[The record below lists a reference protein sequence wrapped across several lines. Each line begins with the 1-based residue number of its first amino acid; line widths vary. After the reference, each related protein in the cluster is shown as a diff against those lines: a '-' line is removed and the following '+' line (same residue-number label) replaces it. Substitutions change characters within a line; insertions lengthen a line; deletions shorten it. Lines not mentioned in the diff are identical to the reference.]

1 MSDQGEKIM
10 GKDRLVVIGGD
21 AAGMSAASQA
31 KRRQSEMEIVVFER
45 SPHTSFSA
53 CGIPYYIGRV
63 VDAEEKLII
72 RTPEKF
78 REQDGIDVRI
88 LHEVEEIDA
97 PGKRV
102 RVRDL
107 KSDKYLWESYDQLLI
122 ATGASPISPDIPGA
136 DAIDIFGVSTLES
149 GLNIHRRLDK
159 GDIKRAVV
167 VGGGYIGLE
176 MAEALVMC
184 GLEVSLISRP
194 PQVMG
199 TLDEDMGALVSQALR
214 DVGVTLY
221 LEETVTSF
229 ETMAGKITGIVTDK
243 RTLSADIVIL
253 GIGVRPNT
261 ALAAAAGIPLGEKG
275 SIRVNERLETGIAG
289 IWAAGDCAESF
300 HLVSRKPFYVALG
313 TVANRQGRV
322 AGINLGGGYATF
334 PGVMGTAVTK
344 ICQVE
349 VARTGLQEK
358 EIKALG
364 LEHVS
369 AVIKSRTKA
378 GYYPGA
384 GEIIVKIL
392 AEKGSGR
399 LLGGQIVGM
408 EGSAKRI
415 DTLATALHAG
425 FTVEEMINLDLGYA
439 PPFSPV
445 WDPVV
450 TAAREAAKKL

>member
-1 MSDQGEKIM
+1 MPN
-10 GKDRLVVIGGD
+10 GKLVVIGGD
-21 AAGMSAASQA
+21 AAGMSAAAQA
-31 KRRQSEMEIVVFER
+31 KRRKPGMEIVVFER
-45 SPHTSFSA
+45 GPHTSFSA

-63 VDAEEKLII
+63 VEAEEKLIV
-72 RTPEKF
+72 RTPEEF
-78 REQDGIDVRI
+78 REHDGIDVRI
-88 LHEVEEIDA
+88 LHEVEEIDV
-97 PGKRV
+97 PGSRV
-102 RVRDL
+102 RVHDL
-107 KSDKYLWESYDQLLI
+107 KNDKYAWESYDQLLI

-149 GLNIHRRLDK
+149 GLSIHRRLDK

-176 MAEALVMC
+176 LAEALVMR
-184 GLEVSLISRP
+184 GLDVSLISRP

-214 DVGVTLY
+214 DVGVTLF

-229 ETMAGKITGIVTDK
+229 EASTGKVTGVVTDK
-243 RTLSADIVIL
+243 RTIPADIVIL

-261 ALAAAAGIPLGEKG
+261 ALAVAAGIPLGVKG
-275 SIRVNERLETGIAG
+275 SIRVNERMETGTPG

-300 HLVSRKPFYVALG
+300 HLVSHKPFYVALG

-384 GEIIVKIL
+384 GEITVKIL

-425 FTVEEMINLDLGYA
+425 FTVEDLINLDLGYA

>member
-1 MSDQGEKIM
+1 MSKE
-10 GKDRLVVIGGD
+10 RLVVIGGD

-31 KRRQSEMEIVVFER
+31 RRRRPELDIVVFER
-45 SPHTSFSA
+45 GPHTSFSA
-53 CGIPYYIGRV
+53 CGIPYYVGRL
-63 VDAEEKLII
+63 VDAEEKLIM

-78 REQDGIDVRI
+78 RELDGIDVRI
-88 LHEVEEIDA
+88 LHEVEEIDTA
-97 PGKRV
+97 GRKVRV
-102 RVRDL
+102 GVRDL
-107 KSDKYLWESYDQLLI
+107 KSGKSSWEPYDQLLI
-122 ATGASPISPDIPGA
+122 ATGAVPLCPDLPGA
-136 DAIDIFGVSTLES
+136 HAVDIFGVSTLES
-149 GLNIHRRLDK
+149 GLEIRRRLDK
-159 GDIKRAVV
+159 GGINKVV
-167 VGGGYIGLE
+167 IVGGGYIGLE
-176 MAEALVMC
+176 MAEALVMN

-214 DVGVTLY
+214 DAGVTLY
-221 LEETVTSF
+221 LDEALTSF
-229 ETMAGKITGIVTDK
+229 VTTSGKVTGVVTGK
-243 RTLSADIVIL
+243 RTLPADIVIL
-253 GIGVRPNT
+253 GLGVRPNT
-261 ALAAAAGIPLGEKG
+261 VLAATAGIPLGEKG
-275 SIRVNERLETGIAG
+275 AIRVNERMETGIPG

-313 TVANRQGRV
+313 TVANRHGRV
-322 AGINLGGGYATF
+322 AGINLGGGNATF
-334 PGVMGTAVTK
+334 PGVVGTAITK
-344 ICQVE
+344 ICQME

-358 EIKALG
+358 ELRKLG
-364 LEHVS
+364 IEWVS

-384 GEIIVKIL
+384 GEITVKVL

-450 TAAREAAKKL
+450 TAAREVAKKL

>member
-1 MSDQGEKIM
+1 MPKE
-10 GKDRLVVIGGD
+10 RLIVIGGD

-31 KRRQSEMEIVVFER
+31 RRRRPELDIVVIER

-63 VDAEEKLII
+63 VDAEEKLIM
-72 RTPEKF
+72 RTPEQF
-78 REQDGIDVRI
+78 READGIDVRA
-88 LHEVEEIDA
+88 LHEVEKIDA
-97 PGKRV
+97 AEKKV
-102 RVRDL
+102 YVRDL
-107 KSDKYLWESYDQLLI
+107 KTGSSACEKYDQLLI
-122 ATGASPISPDIPGA
+122 ATGAVPLRPDLPGA
-136 DAIDIFGVSTLES
+136 DAVDIYGVSTLES
-149 GLNIHRRLDK
+149 GLEIRRRLDK
-159 GDIKRAVV
+159 GGIKKAVV

-176 MAEALVMC
+176 MAESLVLN
-184 GLEVSLISRP
+184 GLEVSLVSRP
-194 PQVMG
+194 SQVMG
-199 TLDEDMGALVSQALR
+199 TLDEEMGALVSQALR

-221 LEETVTSF
+221 LNEAVTAF
-229 ETMAGKITGIVTDK
+229 ETTAGKVTGVVTDK
-243 RTLSADIVIL
+243 RSLPADIVIL
-253 GIGVRPNT
+253 GLGVRPNT

-275 SIRVNERLETGIAG
+275 SIRVNERMHTGIAG

-300 HLVSRKPFYVALG
+300 HLVSRRPFYVALG
-313 TVANRQGRV
+313 TVANRHGRV

-334 PGVMGTAVTK
+334 PGVVGTAVTK
-344 ICQVE
+344 ICSVE

-358 EIKALG
+358 ELSNLG
-364 LEHVS
+364 IEWVS

-384 GEIIVKIL
+384 GEITVKML
-392 AEKGSGR
+392 AERGSGR

-415 DTLATALHAG
+415 DVIATALHAG
-425 FTVEEMINLDLGYA
+425 FTAEEMINLDLGYA

-450 TAAREAAKKL
+450 IAAREVAKKT

>member
-1 MSDQGEKIM
+1 MSKEK
-10 GKDRLVVIGGD
+10 LVVIGGD

-31 KRRQSEMEIVVFER
+31 KRRRPELDIVVFER
-45 SPHTSFSA
+45 GPHTSFSA
-53 CGIPYYIGRV
+53 CGIPYYVGRV
-63 VDAEEKLII
+63 VDAQEKLII
-72 RTPEKF
+72 RTPEMF

-97 PGKRV
+97 AGRRV

-107 KSDKYLWESYDQLLI
+107 KSGKPAWESYDQLLI
-122 ATGASPISPDIPGA
+122 ATGASPLCPDLPGA
-136 DAIDIFGVSTLES
+136 DAVDIFGVSTLES
-149 GLNIHRRLDK
+149 GLNIHRRLGK

-176 MAEALVMC
+176 MAEALVMN
-184 GLEVSLISRP
+184 GLEVSLVSRP

-199 TLDEDMGALVSQALR
+199 TLDEDMGTLVSQALR

-221 LEETVTSF
+221 LEEALTEF
-229 ETMAGKITGIVTDK
+229 ETTAGKVTGIVTDK
-243 RTLSADIVIL
+243 RTLPADIVIL
-253 GIGVRPNT
+253 GLGVRPNT
-261 ALAAAAGIPLGEKG
+261 ALAAAAGIPLGERG
-275 SIRVNERLETGIAG
+275 AIRVNERMETGIAG

-313 TVANRQGRV
+313 TVANRHGRV

-334 PGVMGTAVTK
+334 PGVVGTAVTK
-344 ICQVE
+344 ICQME

-358 EIKALG
+358 ELG
-364 LEHVS
+364 KLGVEWVS

-384 GEIIVKIL
+384 GEITVKLL
-392 AEKGSGR
+392 AERGSGR
-399 LLGGQIVGM
+399 LLGGQIVGL

-415 DTLATALHAG
+415 DTVATALHAG

-450 TAAREAAKKL
+450 TAARAVAKKI

>member
-1 MSDQGEKIM
+1 M

-31 KRRQSEMEIVVFER
+31 KRRRPGMDIVVFER

-53 CGIPYYIGRV
+53 CGIPYYIGHV
-63 VDAEEKLII
+63 VDAEEKLIV

-88 LHEVEEIDA
+88 LHEVTEIDA
-97 PGKRV
+97 AGKKV
-102 RVRDL
+102 HVRDL
-107 KSDKYLWESYDQLLI
+107 KSGKTAWESYDQLLI
-122 ATGASPISPDIPGA
+122 ATGAIPTRPDLPGA
-136 DAIDIFGVSTLES
+136 DAVDIFGVSTLES
-149 GLNIHRRLDK
+149 GLAIHRRLEG

-176 MAEALVMC
+176 MAEALVMN

-194 PQVMG
+194 PQVMA
-199 TLDEDMGALVSQALR
+199 TLDHDMGALVSQALR

-221 LEETVTSF
+221 LEETLTEF
-229 ETMAGKITGIVTDK
+229 ETSAGKVTGIITDK
-243 RTLSADIVIL
+243 RTLPADIVIL
-253 GIGVRPNT
+253 GLGVRPNT
-261 ALAAAAGIPLGEKG
+261 ALAAAAGIPLGAKG
-275 SIRVNERLETGIAG
+275 SIRVNERMETGIAG

-300 HLVSRKPFYVALG
+300 HLLSRKPIHIALG
-313 TVANRQGRV
+313 TVANRHGRV

-358 EIKALG
+358 EIAALG
-364 LEHVS
+364 LDHVS

-378 GYYPGA
+378 GYFPGS
-384 GEIIVKIL
+384 GEITVKVM

-450 TAAREAAKKL
+450 TAAREVAKKL

>member
-1 MSDQGEKIM
+1 MPT
-10 GKDRLVVIGGD
+10 GKLVVIGGD

-31 KRRQSEMEIVVFER
+31 KRRQPEMEIVVFER

-78 REQDGIDVRI
+78 REHDGIDVRI
-88 LHEVEEIDA
+88 LHEVEQIDA

-107 KSDKYLWESYDQLLI
+107 KSGKASWESYDQLLI

-199 TLDEDMGALVSQALR
+199 TLDEDMGVLVSQALR

-229 ETMAGKITGIVTDK
+229 ETTAGKVTRIVTDK
-243 RTLSADIVIL
+243 RTLPADIVIL

-275 SIRVNERLETGIAG
+275 SIRVNERMETGIAG

-334 PGVMGTAVTK
+334 PGVTGTAVTK

-384 GEIIVKIL
+384 GEITVKIL

>member
-1 MSDQGEKIM
+1 MRIQHEVTEI
-10 GKDRLVVIGGD
+10 D
-21 AAGMSAASQA
+21 AAG
-31 KRRQSEMEIVVFER
+31 KKVHV
-45 SPHTSFSA
+45 H
-53 CGIPYYIGRV
+53 
-63 VDAEEKLII
+63 
-72 RTPEKF
+72 
-78 REQDGIDVRI
+78 
-88 LHEVEEIDA
+88 
-97 PGKRV
+97 
-102 RVRDL
+102 DL
-107 KSDKYLWESYDQLLI
+107 KSGRKFWESYAQLLI
-122 ATGASPISPDIPGA
+122 ATGATPICPELPGA
-136 DAIDIFGVSTLES
+136 DAVGIFGVSTLES
-149 GLNIHRRLDK
+149 GLQLHRQLAK
-159 GDIKRAVV
+159 GDIKTAVV

-176 MAEALVMC
+176 MAEALVRL
-184 GLEVSLISRP
+184 GLEVSLIDRS

-199 TLDEDMGALVSQALR
+199 TLDEDMGVLVSQALG

-221 LEETVTSF
+221 LEETLTAF
-229 ETMAGKITGIVTDK
+229 KTKAGKVTGIVTDK
-243 RTLSADIVIL
+243 RTLPADIVIL
-253 GIGVRPNT
+253 GLGVRPT
-261 ALAAAAGIPLGEKG
+261 TKLAAAAGIPLGEKG
-275 SIRVNERLETGIAG
+275 SIRVNGRMETGIAG

-334 PGVMGTAVTK
+334 PGVTGTAVTK

-358 EIKALG
+358 ELRKLG
-364 LEHVS
+364 LEWVS

-378 GYYPGA
+378 GYYPGS
-384 GEIIVKIL
+384 GEITVKLL

-450 TAAREAAKKL
+450 TAAREVAKKL